1 MSLKHFQFSGITKPG
16 HDKKRPVKIPQNRKK
31 INLISKIY
39 LTFNINKNK
48 FELYR
53 LIINYFLF
61 LANDSSKKDFHE
73 LERLEYQKGFISEYG
88 KSELS
93 NCNSFNRAKPC

>member
-1 MSLKHFQFSGITKPG
+1 M
-16 HDKKRPVKIPQNRKK
+16 
-31 INLISKIY
+31 
-39 LTFNINKNK
+39 
-48 FELYR
+48 
-53 LIINYFLF
+53 INYFLF
-61 LANDSSKKDFHE
+61 LAIDSSKKDFHE